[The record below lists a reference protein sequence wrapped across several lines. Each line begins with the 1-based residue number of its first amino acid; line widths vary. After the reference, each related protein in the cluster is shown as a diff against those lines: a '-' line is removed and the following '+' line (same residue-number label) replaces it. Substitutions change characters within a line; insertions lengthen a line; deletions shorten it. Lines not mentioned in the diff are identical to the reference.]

1 MQVEFKLSGARE
13 LQRALAH
20 YQTSMRKDV
29 YNALKKAAYEVSR
42 SLISRTKQAKKGPK
56 ISVASKADLAT
67 LAPLMPTPAAWKT
80 TPEQFR
86 HYVKSLGRKVFVAR
100 SDRPKDHGFRA
111 KTAWKK
117 DRFSK
122 QELVKRMAYK
132 RTGLAKASWRWSS
145 KKAKSGNA
153 VAEGNAQVRRSIR
166 DNCAVRADQNHIRI
180 VISNHLP
187 YIKQALVSA
196 GAVDAAMRAAANSM
210 RAQAEQALAKRAK
223 KEGIAS

>member
-42 SLISRTKQAKKGPK
+42 SLISRTRQAKKGPK

-80 TPEQFR
+80 TPQQFQ

-100 SDRPKDHGFRA
+100 SDRQKDHGFRA

-117 DRFSK
+117 ELFAK
-122 QELVKRMAYK
+122 QDIAKRMAYK

-145 KKAKSGNA
+145 KKVKAGTA
-153 VAEGNAQVRRSIR
+153 VAEGNAKVRRSIQ
-166 DNCAVRADQNHIRI
+166 DNCAVHAEVDHLRI
-180 VISNHLP
+180 VIANHLP